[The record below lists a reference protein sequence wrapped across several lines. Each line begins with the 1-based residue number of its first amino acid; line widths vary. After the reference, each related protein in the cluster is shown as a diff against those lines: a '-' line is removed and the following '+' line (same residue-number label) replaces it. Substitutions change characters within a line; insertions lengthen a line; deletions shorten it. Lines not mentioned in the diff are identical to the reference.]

1 MTQVFASMVVTTT
14 TVATE
19 GEIPVV
25 ASVASWAE
33 FLADLEPA
41 TSRKTSNR
49 PEDAATDRRGVFFY
63 SGHVKADTGMLKYR
77 SR

>member
-19 GEIPVV
+19 GEIAVV
-25 ASVASWAE
+25 ASVVFWAE

-41 TSRKTSNR
+41 TSRKTFNR
-49 PEDAATDRRGVFFY
+49 PEDAVIDRRGIFFL
-63 SGHVKADTGMLKYR
+63 SVTEILVTG
-77 SR
+77 